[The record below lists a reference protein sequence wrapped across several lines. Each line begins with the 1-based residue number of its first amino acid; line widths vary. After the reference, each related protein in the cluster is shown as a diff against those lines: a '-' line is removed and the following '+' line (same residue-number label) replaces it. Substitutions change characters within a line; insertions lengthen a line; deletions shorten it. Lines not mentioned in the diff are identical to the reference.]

1 VVEFLPDPLKIC
13 HYIKM
18 KKRDLYLVLGG
29 SFLII
34 ILYVSLQF
42 FVPLKKETERFEVLI
57 PKGMSFRAAVEMLYE
72 KRLIRDRNLFI
83 LLGRITGLDRKLRYG
98 YYQFIGSVSPFEL
111 FKKLLKGEIE
121 EYEITIK
128 EGSTIA
134 DIALILEEKGII
146 DRERFLNLA
155 RDKGLLKELS
165 IDAPSLEGYLYPTT
179 YKIPKGTD
187 VVDIVRF
194 MVNTTRRFL
203 SPYVERAEE
212 IGLTE
217 NQLLTL
223 ASIIEKEAKFDYE
236 RPLIS
241 AVYHNRM
248 KKRMKLQADPTAV
261 YDLKGTKK
269 LVTRKDL
276 LRNTEY
282 NTYIHRGL
290 PPGPIASPSL
300 KSVIAA
306 LNPADVP
313 YLYFVSNND
322 GTHNFSVS
330 FEEHIKYRQEYI
342 KRKRIKKGPTRA
354 NQ

>member
-1 VVEFLPDPLKIC
+1 
-13 HYIKM
+13 M
-18 KKRDLYLVLGG
+18 KRRDLYLVLSGT
-29 SFLII
+29 FLIF

-42 FVPLKKETERFEVLI
+42 FVPVKPAGATSNAGRFEILI

-72 KRLIRDRNLFI
+72 KRLLRDRSLFI
-83 LLGRITGLDRKLRYG
+83 ILGRITGLDRRLRYG

-111 FKKLLKGEIE
+111 FKKLLRGEIE
-121 EYEITIK
+121 EYEITII

-134 DIALILEEKGII
+134 DIAQLLEDKGII
-146 DRERFLNLA
+146 DKERFLDLA
-155 RDKGLLKELS
+155 RDRGLLKELS
-165 IDAPSLEGYLYPTT
+165 IEAPSLEGYLFPTT

-187 VVDIVRF
+187 PVDIIRF

-212 IGLTE
+212 IGLSE

-223 ASIIEKEAKFDYE
+223 ASIIEKEAKVDYE

-248 KKRMKLQADPTAV
+248 RRGMRLQADPTAV

-276 LRNTEY
+276 LRNTRY

-290 PPGPIASPSL
+290 PPGPIASPGL

-330 FEEHIKYRQEYI
+330 FEEHIRYRQEYI
-342 KRKRIKKGPTRA
+342 KRKRSALSHFVEDKNKR
-354 NQ
+354 

>member
-1 VVEFLPDPLKIC
+1 
-13 HYIKM
+13 M
-18 KKRDLYLVLGG
+18 KRRDLYLVLSGT
-29 SFLII
+29 FLIF
-34 ILYVSLQF
+34 ILYGSLQF
-42 FVPLKKETERFEVLI
+42 FVPVKPVGAGSNAQLLLSPPARFEILI

-72 KRLIRDRNLFI
+72 KRLLRDRSLFI
-83 LLGRITGLDRKLRYG
+83 LLGRITGLDRRLRYG

-111 FKKLLKGEIE
+111 FKKLLRGEIE
-121 EYEITIK
+121 EYEITII

-134 DIALILEEKGII
+134 DIAQILEDKGII
-146 DRERFLNLA
+146 DKERFLDLA
-155 RDKGLLKELS
+155 RDRGLLKELS
-165 IDAPSLEGYLYPTT
+165 VEAPSLEGYLFPTT

-187 VVDIVRF
+187 PVDIIRF

-223 ASIIEKEAKFDYE
+223 ASIIEKEAKVDYE

-248 KKRMKLQADPTAV
+248 RRGMRLQADPTAV

-276 LRNTEY
+276 LRNTRY

-290 PPGPIASPSL
+290 PPGPIASPGL

-342 KRKRIKKGPTRA
+342 KRKRSALSHFVEDKR
-354 NQ
+354 